1 MEVAVSFIA
10 LQQDG
15 SVYGEDVGC
24 FRPERW
30 IEAGEAERVAMER
43 RVRLVFMSER
53 FQCLGKNLEV
63 GNVVGE
69 LVRRFEMSVVD
80 HAGV

>member
-1 MEVAVSFIA
+1 VAVSFVA
-10 LQQDG
+10 LQRDR

-30 IEAGEAERVAMER
+30 IEAGEAERVAIER
-43 RVRLVFMSER
+43 QVGLVFMSER

-63 GNVVGE
+63 GKVAGE